1 MMMMIA
7 CDQCVDG
14 AHCNPIFCLQP
25 STACRELWMGAPTYF
40 LTLSQGNLYGCTTS
54 DVAGELDEPDSRR
67 QMIPFAGNRFLGKDY
82 RFSAP
87 CHLSGGGGARGTIR
101 FRW

>member
-25 STACRELWMGAPTYF
+25 STACWELWMGAQTYF

-67 QMIPFAGNRFLGKDY
+67 QDDAFCRKQVPRKA
-82 RFSAP
+82 
-87 CHLSGGGGARGTIR
+87 
-101 FRW
+101 